1 MNDATKPTSRR
12 LHVVLL
18 CTPARV
24 GGLERVVQA
33 LAAALCERGHRVTV
47 LAIVSSASDFQPF
60 LTPFAGTCAR
70 VIPMEFGGR
79 EYARERREVARQ
91 LAELAPDVLHSHG
104 YRADLLHGAN
114 ARRAGIPTVS
124 TLHGS
129 SRMGGLSHF
138 FEWLQLRA
146 LRRFDGVIPV
156 SAPLR
161 ESLRRAGVSESR
173 LALIPN
179 ALSRGDSALPCAAAR
194 AELGL
199 PADGTPVIGWVGRI
213 VQVKAAD
220 VFLEA
225 LALLPRTP
233 WIASIVGDGPERDAM
248 EERAALLG
256 ISDRVRFHGELDDAA
271 RVLPAFDVFV
281 LSSRSEG
288 TPIVVLEA
296 MRAALPVVATAV
308 GGVGDL
314 LGGTGWTV
322 PSGNPAALS
331 AAVEAV
337 LDDPAMAA
345 RRGQDGRQRV
355 LAEFDP
361 GRWAERHEEAYERAA
376 EHRRASR

>member
-33 LAAALCERGHRVTV
+33 LAAALCARGHRVTV
-47 LAIVSSASDFQPF
+47 LAIVASAAGLGPF
-60 LTPFAGTCAR
+60 LAPFEGTGAQ
-70 VIPMEFGGR
+70 VMPLEFGGR
-79 EYARERREVARQ
+79 EYARERREVARV
-91 LAELAPDVLHSHG
+91 LAGLAPDVLHTHG
-104 YRADLLHGAN
+104 YRADLLHGGA
-114 ARRAGIPTVS
+114 ARRAGIATVS

-156 SAPLR
+156 SAPLL
-161 ESLRRAGVSESR
+161 ESLRRVGVAAER
-173 LALIPN
+173 LTLVPN
-179 ALSRGDSALPCAAAR
+179 ALAGSDTAIPRGAAR

-199 PADGTPVIGWVGRI
+199 PGDATPVIGWVGRL

-233 WIASIVGDGPERDAM
+233 WLASVVGDGPELDALQ
-248 EERAALLG
+248 ERAALLG
-256 ISDRVRFHGELDDAA
+256 IHDRVRFHGEVDDAA
-271 RVLPAFDVFV
+271 RVLTAFDLFV

-288 TPIVVLEA
+288 TPIAVLEA

-308 GGVGDL
+308 GGVADL

-322 PSGNPAALS
+322 PKERPAAL
-331 AAVEAV
+331 AAAIEAV
-337 LDDPAMAA
+337 LGDPAGAA
-345 RRGQDGRQRV
+345 TRGNEGRQRV
-355 LAEFDP
+355 LTEFDP
-361 GRWAERHEEAYERAA
+361 ARWAERHEDVYARAVA
-376 EHRRASR
+376 QRRLR